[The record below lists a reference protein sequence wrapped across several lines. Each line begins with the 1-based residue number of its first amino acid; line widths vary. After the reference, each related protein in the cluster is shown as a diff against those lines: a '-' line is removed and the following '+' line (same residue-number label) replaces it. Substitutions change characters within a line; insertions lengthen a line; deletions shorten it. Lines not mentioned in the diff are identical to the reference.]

1 MDTALLAF
9 DEFENKW
16 GAKYN
21 YAVKSWKNN
30 FSELTTFFKYPYE
43 LRKLIYTTN
52 VMENLNRN
60 IHKITKTKG
69 GFTNQKSLEKLI
81 YLSIQKQM
89 TKWGFSIVNWG
100 LIYEQIKII
109 FGETYELN

>member
-9 DEFENKW
+9 NEFENKW

-30 FSELTTFFKYPYE
+30 FSELTTLFKCPYE

-52 VMENLNRN
+52 LMENLNRN
-60 IHKITKTKG
+60 IRKITK
-69 GFTNQKSLEKLI
+69 
-81 YLSIQKQM
+81 
-89 TKWGFSIVNWG
+89 
-100 LIYEQIKII
+100 IK
-109 FGETYELN
+109 